1 MIEKET
7 TGFKD
12 VKIISSLIMAH
23 KSEVDL
29 EYYLSFLEKVGTDF
43 FSRLKNVGLLS
54 WRISRVFNKVGSIKT
69 NEVYVYKNQESYLK
83 GQKEIEKFFKEHQN
97 TYKNINGKVEV
108 TRGIVLFEFK

>member
-1 MIEKET
+1 
-7 TGFKD
+7 
-12 VKIISSLIMAH
+12 MAH

-29 EYYLSFLEKVGTDF
+29 EYYLSFLEKVGIDF

-54 WRISRVFNKVGSIKT
+54 WRVSRVFNKVGSIKT

-83 GQKEIEKFFKEHQN
+83 GQKEIEKFFKEHEN

>member
-1 MIEKET
+1 MIEKKT
-7 TGFKD
+7 TGFKE
-12 VKIISSLIMAH
+12 VKIVSSLIMAY

-29 EYYLSFLEKVGTDF
+29 EYYLSFLEKVGIDF

-83 GQKEIEKFFKEHQN
+83 GQKEIEKFFKEHEN